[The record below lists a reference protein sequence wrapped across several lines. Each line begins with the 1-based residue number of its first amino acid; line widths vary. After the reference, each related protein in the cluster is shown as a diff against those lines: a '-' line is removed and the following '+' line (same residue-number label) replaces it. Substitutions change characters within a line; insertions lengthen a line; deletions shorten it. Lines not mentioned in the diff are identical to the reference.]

1 MYSPALCLKLRVGRQ
16 AGREWGGSWSRGS
29 DGRARVWGQASDW
42 EPWTW
47 GPGTS
52 LTFRVLAKSMARR
65 CPPKLRTLHCTLQKR
80 AALRGCSLQ
89 VAQKVLR
96 TELAAQV
103 SVLLS
108 TCCDLAVIM
117 LASTPEAALW
127 CHFADEETEAQGSKV
142 TPKEEPVLQLSPHSR
157 AQGSIP
163 RPFSPQLCPTH
174 SVTLA
179 MSPPSGFIPPP
190 PPLSQEARQPIHPP

>member
-1 MYSPALCLKLRVGRQ
+1 M
-16 AGREWGGSWSRGS
+16 
-29 DGRARVWGQASDW
+29 
-42 EPWTW
+42 
-47 GPGTS
+47 
-52 LTFRVLAKSMARR
+52 
-65 CPPKLRTLHCTLQKR
+65 
-80 AALRGCSLQ
+80 
-89 VAQKVLR
+89 AQKVLR

-127 CHFADEETEAQGSKV
+127 CHFADEETEEQGSKV

-163 RPFSPQLCPTH
+163 RPFSP
-174 SVTLA
+174 
-179 MSPPSGFIPPP
+179 
-190 PPLSQEARQPIHPP
+190 